1 MGNIP
6 SKDDVLEIYG
16 KMMIN
21 SYNVVNSIIENIG
34 FGLYLGTSA
43 LDHSCAPNAHWH
55 FRGKDMIIRAIE
67 NVNNFSD
74 LRQSYLQN
82 LTATTKKR
90 REKLLQ
96 DHYFFC
102 ECSNC
107 VDVIKDRTKSSLR
120 CPNCIKGCVPLLTGK
135 CIDCGYIVNSSDV
148 EKYKVLKRQLLRAE
162 ANHLDKFDELFE
174 NAVIVFHPFD
184 IKFMDFLD
192 FYAKNEYER
201 RNYSR
206 CLEISNMKLSH
217 LNQHVPEFEMHIG
230 SEEIQAA
237 NLYCLLGFL
246 DEAEEHIDK
255 AKNILQV
262 VFGEDHP
269 ILDKKWKP
277 IRLQIDQN
285 NQNLSLK

>member
-90 REKLLQ
+90 
-96 DHYFFC
+96 
-102 ECSNC
+102 
-107 VDVIKDRTKSSLR
+107 
-120 CPNCIKGCVPLLTGK
+120 
-135 CIDCGYIVNSSDV
+135 
-148 EKYKVLKRQLLRAE
+148 
-162 ANHLDKFDELFE
+162 
-174 NAVIVFHPFD
+174 
-184 IKFMDFLD
+184 
-192 FYAKNEYER
+192 
-201 RNYSR
+201 
-206 CLEISNMKLSH
+206 
-217 LNQHVPEFEMHIG
+217 
-230 SEEIQAA
+230 
-237 NLYCLLGFL
+237 
-246 DEAEEHIDK
+246 
-255 AKNILQV
+255 
-262 VFGEDHP
+262 
-269 ILDKKWKP
+269 
-277 IRLQIDQN
+277 
-285 NQNLSLK
+285 